1 LTGQYLRGQRTI
13 PVPANRRLPVKH
25 RQLRIR
31 GAAEHNLQSID
42 VDIPLGL
49 LVCLTGVSG
58 SGKSTLADEILYR
71 TLKKDLGDPQ
81 GKPGRHQKLT
91 GAGQIA
97 DVVLVDQRPI
107 GRTPRANALTYTKAM
122 DPIRRLLADTA
133 DAREMGFGP
142 GHFSFNVDGGRCP
155 TCKGDGF
162 EKIEMQFLSDV
173 YVACPQCH
181 GRRFTAEILSV
192 RYRDRNVDDI
202 LQMTVDQALAFFAD
216 RRKIVATLAPLAEV
230 GLGYLRLGQP
240 LNTLSGG
247 EAQRLKLS
255 RFLAP
260 GKPGTMAWAVCSFLM
275 NPPPVCIS
283 RISGS
288 C

>member
-1 LTGQYLRGQRTI
+1 
-13 PVPANRRLPVKH
+13 
-25 RQLRIR
+25 
-31 GAAEHNLQSID
+31 
-42 VDIPLGL
+42 
-49 LVCLTGVSG
+49 
-58 SGKSTLADEILYR
+58 
-71 TLKKDLGDPQ
+71 
-81 GKPGRHQKLT
+81 
-91 GAGQIA
+91 
-97 DVVLVDQRPI
+97 VVLVDQRPI

-216 RRKIVATLAPLAEV
+216 RRKIVATLAPLTEV

-255 RFLAP
+255 RYLAP
-260 GKPGTMAWAVCSFLM
+260 GRARDDGLGRLLIFDEPTTGLHFEDIRILLKALQTLVDRGHSVLVIEHHLDVIKAADWIIDLGPEGGDRGGRVIAAG
-275 NPPPVCIS
+275 PPETLVRTKGSHTGRYLKAALAPKKIIGAQQTAS
-283 RISGS
+283 R
-288 C
+288 